1 MRYTNVYY
9 AGISY
14 YPFVN
19 KGNIVGKRVTEA
31 RKQAKPKITQPD
43 LVARLEVQGL
53 KVDQTIVSK
62 IEHGVRPVTDVE
74 LVALAG
80 ALGVTVNWLLGIKG
94 KS

>member
-1 MRYTNVYY
+1 M
-9 AGISY
+9 
-14 YPFVN
+14 N
-19 KGNIVGKRVTEA
+19 KGNIVGRRVTEA
-31 RKQAKPKITQPD
+31 RKLANPKITQPD
-43 LVARLEVQGL
+43 LVARLEIRGL

-80 ALGVTVNWLLGIKG
+80 ALGVSVNWLLRIKG